1 MMSTTEG
8 ARAARA
14 GRSLGLRFAAVAF
27 AACLAFVLASCGGE
41 EKSEPSDQGEP
52 AAAATDG
59 GADAQQGGADAQ
71 QDSGADAQQ
80 DNGANA
86 QQNGSTNAQQGSGTQ
101 SSFLFPT
108 MEEPDEDTLYA
119 LLDEEAAQNLIERAK
134 TDPDTNWIAAHPDEY
149 GIYGYIAQTR
159 LLEIAARDPLAAPYI
174 RQFLD
179 SYPADGPD
187 YNAPALEEGSPSPD
201 VPETKVPH
209 LYQWDQRWGYV
220 PYGGFVMGTSA
231 CGPTALTM
239 VYQAVTGDKSISPY
253 DMALKA
259 YEWGYVSEY
268 GTSSAVMYGMVD
280 DLGMECWEIPA
291 TAEGIVEALQN
302 GYVLID
308 NVGIGYFSTS
318 GHFLVLT
325 GLSPD
330 GQVIMNDP
338 FSITRSSQLWD
349 PEFIASESMS
359 IYAYKKA

>member
-1 MMSTTEG
+1 MRFNGTTTEE
-8 ARAARA
+8 AQATRV

-27 AACLAFVLASCGGE
+27 AACLAFALAGCGGE
-41 EKSEPSDQGEP
+41 EKPEAADQGEP

-59 GADAQQGGADAQ
+59 GADAQQAGDAGAQQNGASAQ
-71 QDSGADAQQ
+71 QDSGKQ
-80 DNGANA
+80 
-86 QQNGSTNAQQGSGTQ
+86 SGL
-101 SSFLFPT
+101 LFPV

-119 LLDEEAAQNLIERAK
+119 LLDEEAAESLIEQAK
-134 TDPDTNWIAAHPDEY
+134 TDPDANWIAAHPDEY
-149 GIYGYIAQTR
+149 GIYGYVAQTR

-174 RQFLD
+174 RQFID

-201 VPETKVPH
+201 VPETNVPH

-239 VYQAVTGDKSISPY
+239 AYQAVTGDKSISPY
-253 DMALKA
+253 DMAQMA
-259 YEWGYVSEY
+259 YGWGYVSEY
-268 GTSSAVMYGMVD
+268 GTSSALLYGPAAE
-280 DLGMECWEIPA
+280 LGMECWEIPV
-291 TAEGIVEALQN
+291 TGDDIVSALQQ

-325 GLSPD
+325 GVTPD
-330 GQVIMNDP
+330 GKIIMNDP

-349 PEFIASESMS
+349 PDFIASESMV
-359 IYAYKKA
+359 IYAYGKA